1 MPGPLQMHGRAT
13 IRPASITF
21 AQAQV
26 LRYLPTP
33 MTFAAIAGKLG
44 ISRGAARERAE
55 RLYQKLGGRGRADAV
70 LRARHL
76 SLIDWRKC
84 SSEKVSRPKR
94 SPDVARRERAK
105 TGPLLRITN
114 GRVLDDGPKGSPA
127 SLNWKRRH
135 CLQSLLMVRS
145 PQPPAA
151 CSSLSDRRQ

>member
-76 SLIDWRKC
+76 SLID
-84 SSEKVSRPKR
+84 
-94 SPDVARRERAK
+94 
-105 TGPLLRITN
+105 
-114 GRVLDDGPKGSPA
+114 
-127 SLNWKRRH
+127 
-135 CLQSLLMVRS
+135 
-145 PQPPAA
+145 
-151 CSSLSDRRQ
+151 